1 MSPAHHGRYVA
12 YYRVSTGSAGQDR
25 ARHRCSEGKGEGISR
40 RRAMAAGAMTRGDR
54 RAAGSAAT
62 GQNCASAL
70 DYCKRNKG
78 TKLVVAT
85 LSRLTRDTKF
95 LLTLI
100 DGSVD
105 VVFTDLPQVPPGA
118 MGRFFLTM
126 MAAVAEFEAGLTSE
140 RTKAAL
146 AQVKARGEKRL
157 GNPKNLAEAQRK
169 GAAKM
174 KEAADAFAARLIP
187 TIRDIQRHG
196 APSLHSIADTLNTR
210 GIPTVRGK
218 TWTAMQ
224 VSNVLAR
231 ADR

>member
-1 MSPAHHGRYVA
+1 MSPAHHGRFVA
-12 YYRVSTGSAGQDR
+12 YYRVSTDR
-25 ARHRCSEGKGEGISR
+25 QGRTALGIDAQKEKVKAFLDGGRWQLVKSFTETESGKRS
-40 RRAMAAGAMTRGDR
+40 DR
-54 RAAGSAAT
+54 PELRK
-62 GQNCASAL
+62 AL

-157 GNPKNLAEAQRK
+157 GNPKNLAEAQLK

-210 GIPTVRGK
+210 GIPTARGK

-231 ADR
+231 AEVRT